1 MEVGCQRGVQA
12 DTQDDWF
19 GVVME
24 VHSRTRMLMVC
35 SPLPL
40 LCCLQA
46 GVSQEQLA
54 LRDHAL

>member
-24 VHSRTRMLMVC
+24 VHSRTRMLTVRIF
-35 SPLPL
+35 LPL
-40 LCCLQA
+40 DC
-46 GVSQEQLA
+46 
-54 LRDHAL
+54 HP